1 MANVS
6 VKCPRCGKSYLV
18 PGPSLG
24 KKGKCKGCSH
34 IFVLGVE
41 TDPPAQEE
49 EPLGAVVL
57 PESDN
62 TIVEAPVK
70 ALPPPPGE
78 KKGFLAKM
86 NELAEQS
93 SRRVAARYIQ
103 GPWGISPNG
112 VVTVVLE
119 DDKLLVKSGI
129 FDKKEFSVAYQ
140 SITGVTIDTAERL
153 GKLRT
158 LGAWALAGPLAAAF
172 VGFGIK
178 KKDIFLKLDFTD
190 DTGVAV
196 SAIFGG
202 AGAQSLQGRIIRK
215 KHDYLLRMQNLPET
229 SAVAEED
236 SRTSASAQPSG
247 AATMDIAAN
256 IENLA
261 RLRDKGVLS
270 EQEFQAKKTE
280 LLARL

>member
-93 SRRVAARYIQ
+93 SRRVVARYIQ

-153 GKLRT
+153 GKFAHAWGVG
-158 LGAWALAGPLAAAF
+158 LGRPFGRGIRRVRHQEKGHFPQ
-172 VGFGIK
+172 VGLYGRHR
-178 KKDIFLKLDFTD
+178 
-190 DTGVAV
+190 GSRV
-196 SAIFGG
+196 SHFRRRG
-202 AGAQSLQGRIIRK
+202 SS
-215 KHDYLLRMQNLPET
+215 E
-229 SAVAEED
+229 S
-236 SRTSASAQPSG
+236 SG
-247 AATMDIAAN
+247 AN
-256 IENLA
+256 H
-261 RLRDKGVLS
+261 
-270 EQEFQAKKTE
+270 
-280 LLARL
+280 